1 MNRWF
6 KDECPSKIWEQTKIY
21 VRRNKKTKSACLLGW
36 ACTIYV
42 NPQSAPIDRLICL
55 FFCFFLHKTLSIS
68 KFCIIYAFIFLVSF
82 FVHIFFQSGPCL
94 CVGPERLV
102 EEPRALCSL
111 HASNACLGLSY
122 AAGLTVSP
130 SPSKHARGPCWPRS
144 VRPKILPTFRKS
156 YLSSILR

>member
-6 KDECPSKIWEQTKIY
+6 KDECPSKIWEQTKVY

-82 FVHIFFQSGPCL
+82 FVHIFFSKWALPVCWAWKARWRTTCPLQPACKQRMSWALICCGPNC
-94 CVGPERLV
+94 
-102 EEPRALCSL
+102 EPKLIE
-111 HASNACLGLSY
+111 
-122 AAGLTVSP
+122 T
-130 SPSKHARGPCWPRS
+130 
-144 VRPKILPTFRKS
+144 RPWAVLATQR
-156 YLSSILR
+156 